1 MWSFL
6 TGGLSSLI
14 SGVLSPLFG
23 WLNKKQD
30 VTLDGFKTAGQ
41 IDVQA
46 YQAALAHDLEINR
59 LKLQASSWWGARLL
73 YMIVGLC
80 ACLHTAAVFLDSTF
94 TWGTGSYGNLAVPK
108 LPPDYFAF
116 EQMIIG
122 SLFVVSTVGQLPSA
136 VAAWLHRK

>member
-1 MWSFL
+1 MW
-6 TGGLSSLI
+6 GLKDI
-14 SGVLSPLFG
+14 AEGIMSGFVGPLFG

-30 VTLDGFKTAGQ
+30 VTLEGFKTAGQ

-46 YQAALAHDLEINR
+46 YQAALAHDIEINR
-59 LKLQASSWWGARLL
+59 LKLQAGQWWGARLL

-80 ACLHTAAVFLDSTF
+80 ACLHTGAVFIDSTLTF
-94 TWGTGSYGNLAVPK
+94 GSGHYGNLGVPK

-122 SLFVVSTVGQLPSA
+122 SLFVVSTVGQLPNA